1 MLWGLCISA
10 LVLLPRLLRVM
21 LQSLQVSRICREELP
36 VVAQLL
42 RLLMQ
47 HGQLRSHMMTNEFLV
62 QQIIKDI
69 MVRNL
74 VSSPR
79 HHKGRLHVYVHKLVQ
94 TLHLVKHKLPFCLS
108 RYCRLCCRLLLVWA
122 PVLTAQGRQFWC
134 FAWFSPGG
142 LGSGW
147 LGNKRH
153 WKWVTCTAWL
163 LESCPKIRS

>member
-1 MLWGLCISA
+1 MLWGSCISA

-69 MVRNL
+69 MVRNRF
-74 VSSPR
+74 SSPGD
-79 HHKGRLHVYVHKLVQ
+79 HKDRLHVYFHELVQ
-94 TLHLVKHKLPFCLS
+94 TLHLVKHKLPFYL
-108 RYCRLCCRLLLVWA
+108 CR
-122 PVLTAQGRQFWC
+122 
-134 FAWFSPGG
+134 
-142 LGSGW
+142 
-147 LGNKRH
+147 
-153 WKWVTCTAWL
+153 
-163 LESCPKIRS
+163 